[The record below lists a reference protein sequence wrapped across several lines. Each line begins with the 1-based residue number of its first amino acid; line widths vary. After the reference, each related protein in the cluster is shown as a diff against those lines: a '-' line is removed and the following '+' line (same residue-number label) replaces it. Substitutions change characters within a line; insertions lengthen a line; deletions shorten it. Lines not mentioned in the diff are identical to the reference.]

1 MAKNVLLA
9 ATDLA
14 DIIRERP
21 ALLTQLCNEVSG
33 MVEEGNLRPATPLN
47 VFQGFEVEQAL
58 CFFQDRERCGKIVI
72 ELSHCCASHLEPL
85 CQHTFGVLMPLRR
98 WLLTPKLHAHSTSM
112 PPMS

>member
-1 MAKNVLLA
+1 MYLLFNIGTPELLDADFLATEMAKNVLLA

-47 VFQGFEVEQAL
+47 VFQGSEVEQAL
-58 CFFQDRERCGKIVI
+58 RFFEDRQRCG
-72 ELSHCCASHLEPL
+72 
-85 CQHTFGVLMPLRR
+85 
-98 WLLTPKLHAHSTSM
+98 
-112 PPMS
+112 